1 VHCIPRPDPSLARAA
16 LLPRRRRSAA
26 PSSTTTMAA
35 SNHDAS
41 TSVDAAVTPAK
52 EQLANGDAGQAEEEG
67 VNGQQPENIFQV
79 AIKLPHE
86 PFEMHM
92 TISTAEQVQ
101 DLRQSIVEMP
111 HTFQYSCFHLE
122 HNQQRINDYAELSEV
137 PGLQADSTL
146 TLVEDPY
153 TEKEARLHVIR
164 VRELIGAAGDRTDAL
179 HGIMA
184 GLSLHDTIGLDQ
196 TGQPKEDGP
205 EQSPLADYDFK
216 APGAVKNLLPPAQEA
231 APKTIKSIALSPWNP
246 PPYHL
251 RSKGHLLYL
260 VVTTNENEQHHIT
273 SHVSGFYVNKSSNA
287 SFDPSPRQAPKARQ
301 AHSLLTLLADLS
313 PSFQTSFQRLLE
325 HNAKKELLTIFQLSN
340 AIPANPWLVPAP
352 NSSLTTH
359 QPDLARTQESYL
371 ISGVENTETLR
382 DWNEEF
388 QSTREMPKE
397 AVHDRVFRERLT
409 SKLFADYNDA
419 ATRGAILVA
428 RGEIAPLNPT
438 EAKDAQIFVYNNIFY
453 SFGADGV
460 GTFGTEGGH
469 EAARVAVGKD
479 VVGVRAVNNLDIQNL
494 FTSGTVVVD
503 YLGKRI
509 VGQSIVPGIFKQR
522 DPGEHQIDYGAVEGK
537 EVVADDKSFVP
548 LFEQLSKALRVKKH
562 PVWDK
567 DNVRHELEG
576 SVETKGLIGTDGRR
590 YALDLYRLTPLDVSW
605 IEAYWTEPSKEG
617 EPKPKDK
624 DYPHRMATLRP
635 ELVESFGRL
644 RLREYV
650 KNELAKK
657 ITKKDEVAPANKAEK
672 EDEDSS
678 EEDSED
684 SEEDSE
690 ESDDSEEDSDAE
702 PRPQSKIPKTEKK
715 AGEKKIAK
723 EKETVAGEEKKADAD
738 DSEQERVDISGF
750 SFALNPDVFSGQ
762 NPQSEEDKKEWAQ
775 DEAEVRAACEHLLS
789 EVIPRLI
796 QELKEGEVGFPMD
809 GQSLSTLLHKRGVN
823 VRYLGKIAELAD
835 KPDPRLQALKRLVIQ
850 EMIARGFKHFANSKL
865 CNVPAPFAAVS
876 AAHLLNCLLGA
887 EVNAKPVAE
896 CDDSLKSMYA
906 EGDFSFEQLTPESL
920 KKEVIAQVALRYR
933 YDLGDSW
940 IEPGKQLQML
950 REVSLKLG
958 LQLESKQ
965 YAFTKEAFTN
975 GATSSVP
982 VVQATNGHT
991 TSSKKKRNKNP
1002 SPPREES
1009 PAINLV
1015 PQTFHADDILN
1026 IVPVIKEASPK
1037 SLLAEEA
1044 LEAGRMSVAQDQKEL
1059 GQELLLESLQLH
1071 EQIYGVLHPEV
1082 ARAYH
1087 TLSNLLYN
1095 LDDKASAL
1103 ELAHKAVIVSERTL
1117 GIDHA
1122 DTVLAYLNLGL
1133 FEHASG
1139 NTKAALVYVRHALEL
1154 WKIIYGGDHPDS
1166 ITTLNNAAVML
1177 QAMKQYHESRIWFEA
1192 SLAICEDVSGR
1203 NSINT
1208 ATLLF
1213 QTAQS
1218 LALDKDMRGA
1228 VNRMRESYTIFKEVL
1243 GAEDR
1248 NTKEAESWLE
1258 QLTQSAVSQAKQ
1270 LNDVAKGR
1278 IRRIQLTG
1286 RNPLRPAAPTPSASD
1301 VAAAAA
1307 PGSQR
1312 PGASRVDQRKIEDL
1326 IKYIE
1331 GDAQKT
1337 ASKKRTQTNPRK
1349 RT

>member
-1 VHCIPRPDPSLARAA
+1 
-16 LLPRRRRSAA
+16 
-26 PSSTTTMAA
+26 
-35 SNHDAS
+35 
-41 TSVDAAVTPAK
+41 
-52 EQLANGDAGQAEEEG
+52 
-67 VNGQQPENIFQV
+67 
-79 AIKLPHE
+79 
-86 PFEMHM
+86 
-92 TISTAEQVQ
+92 VQ
-101 DLRQSIVEMP
+101 DLRQSIIEMP

-122 HNQQRINDYAELSEV
+122 HEGQRINDYVELSEV
-137 PGLQADSTL
+137 EDLKADSTL

-184 GLSLHDTIGLDQ
+184 GLSLHDTVGHQ
-196 TGQPKEDGP
+196 QESKPKEDGP

-216 APGAVKNLLPPAQEA
+216 AAGAVKNLLPPPPDA
-231 APKTIKSIALSPWNP
+231 APKTIKSIAVSPWNP

-273 SHVSGFYVNKSSNA
+273 GHVSGFYVNKSSNA
-287 SFDPSPRQAPKARQ
+287 SFDPFPRQAPKAKQ
-301 AHSLLTLLADLS
+301 AHSLLTLFEDLS
-313 PSFQTSFQRLLE
+313 PSFRSMFQELLE

-352 NSSLTTH
+352 TSTLTPH

-419 ATRGAILVA
+419 ATRGAMLVA

-460 GTFGTEGGH
+460 GTFGAEGGD

-479 VVGVRAVNNLDIQNL
+479 VFGVRAVNNLDIQNL

-503 YLGKRI
+503 YQGKRI

-537 EVVADDKSFVP
+537 EIVADDKSFVP

-590 YALDLYRLTPLDVSW
+590 YALDLYRLTPLDVAW
-605 IEAYWTEPSKEG
+605 IEAYWTEPGKEG
-617 EPKPKDK
+617 ESKPKDK

-635 ELVESFGRL
+635 ELVESYGRL
-644 RLREYV
+644 KLREYV
-650 KNELAKK
+650 KIELAKK
-657 ITKKDEVAPANKAEK
+657 TVKK
-672 EDEDSS
+672 EDTAAKKEVKADESSS
-678 EEDSED
+678 EEESDSDES
-684 SEEDSE
+684 SEE
-690 ESDDSEEDSDAE
+690 EEDSDE
-702 PRPQSKIPKTEKK
+702 SDEESEKKPKEKKLTKAEKK
-715 AGEKKIAK
+715 AAAKKVAEG
-723 EKETVAGEEKKADAD
+723 EKETSEEKKETPEDA
-738 DSEQERVDISGF
+738 EQERVDISGF

-775 DEAEVRAACEHLLS
+775 DEAEVRAACEHLSS

-796 QELKEGEVGFPMD
+796 QELKDGEVGFPMD
-809 GQSLSTLLHKRGVN
+809 GQSLSVLLHKRGVN
-823 VRYLGKIAELAD
+823 IRYLGKFAELAD
-835 KPDPRLQALKRLVIQ
+835 KPDPRLQALKRLVFQ
-850 EMIARGFKHFANSKL
+850 EMIARGFKHFANSML
-865 CNVPAPFAAVS
+865 RNVPAPFAAAA

-887 EVNAKPVAE
+887 EVSAKPVAE
-896 CDDSLKSMYA
+896 SDNSLKAMYPEA
-906 EGDFSFEQLTPESL
+906 DFSFEKLTPETL

-933 YDLGDSW
+933 YDLGQSW
-940 IEPGKQLQML
+940 TESGKQLQML

-965 YAFTKEAFTN
+965 YAFTKELFDSMT
-975 GATSSVP
+975 ATEEP
-982 VVQATNGHT
+982 AAPQTNGHSKS
-991 TSSKKKRNKNP
+991 SSKKKKNKTTP
-1002 SPPREES
+1002 PARTASPTASLP
-1009 PAINLV
+1009 

-1044 LEAGRMSVAQDQKEL
+1044 LEAGRMSVMQDQKEL

-1082 ARAYH
+1082 AKAYH
-1087 TLSNLLYN
+1087 TLSNLLFN
-1095 LDDKASAL
+1095 LEDKVSAL

-1117 GIDHA
+1117 GVDHP
-1122 DTVLAYLNLGL
+1122 DTILAYLNLGL

-1139 NTKAALVYVRHALEL
+1139 NTKAALIYVRHALEL
-1154 WKIIYGGDHPDS
+1154 WKIVYGADHPDS

-1192 SLAICEDVSGR
+1192 SLAICEDVSGK

-1228 VNRMRESYTIFKEVL
+1228 VNRMRESYNIFKEVL

-1270 LNDVAKGR
+1270 LNDIAKGR
-1278 IRRIQLTG
+1278 IRRIELTG
-1286 RNPLRPAAPTPSASD
+1286 RNPLRPAAATPSVSD
-1301 VAAAAA
+1301 AAAAA
-1307 PGSQR
+1307 GGQRTRGSI
-1312 PGASRVDQRKIEDL
+1312 DQRKIEDL
-1326 IKYIE
+1326 LKYID
-1331 GDAQKT
+1331 GSDAQGK
-1337 ASKKRTQTNPRK
+1337 ASKRKQTNPRK

>member
-1 VHCIPRPDPSLARAA
+1 
-16 LLPRRRRSAA
+16 
-26 PSSTTTMAA
+26 MAA
-35 SNHDAS
+35 NANDTTKSGE
-41 TSVDAAVTPAK
+41 TPATATAPVDTAPGN
-52 EQLANGDAGQAEEEG
+52 EQTDGADQDDGA
-67 VNGQQPENIFQV
+67 NGQQPDNIFQV
-79 AIKLPHE
+79 TIKLPHE
-86 PFEMHM
+86 PFEMPM

-101 DLRQSIVEMP
+101 DLRQSIIEMP

-122 HNQQRINDYAELSEV
+122 HNGERINDYVELSEV
-137 PGLQADSTL
+137 KDLKPDSVL

-153 TEKEARLHVIR
+153 TEKEARLHVVR

-179 HGIMA
+179 HGLMA
-184 GLSLHDTIGLDQ
+184 GLSLHDTVGHEHILK
-196 TGQPKEDGP
+196 PKQDGP

-216 APGAVKNLLPPAQEA
+216 TSGAVKNLLPPAPEA
-231 APKTIKSIALSPWNP
+231 APKTIKSIAVSPWNP

-287 SFDPSPRQAPKARQ
+287 SFDPFPRQAPKDKR
-301 AHSLLTLLADLS
+301 AHSLLTLLEELS
-313 PSFQTSFQRLLE
+313 PSFRTAFPELLE

-352 NSSLTTH
+352 NSALTPH

-419 ATRGAILVA
+419 ATRGAMLVA

-460 GTFGTEGGH
+460 GTFGAEGGD

-479 VVGVRAVNNLDIQNL
+479 VFGVRAVNNLDIPNL

-503 YLGKRI
+503 YQGKRI

-537 EVVADDKSFVP
+537 EIVADDKSFVP
-548 LFEQLSKALRVKKH
+548 LFEQLSKALRVKRH

-590 YALDLYRLTPLDVSW
+590 YALDLYRLTPLDISW
-605 IEAYWTEPSKEG
+605 IEAHWTEPGEEG
-617 EPKPKDK
+617 ESKPKDK

-635 ELVESFGRL
+635 ELVESYGRVK
-644 RLREYV
+644 LREYV

-657 ITKKDEVAPANKAEK
+657 AEAKKEAKDEES
-672 EDEDSS
+672 SS
-678 EEDSED
+678 EEESSE
-684 SEEDSE
+684 EEDSE
-690 ESDDSEEDSDAE
+690 ESDDSDDSEEEDGA
-702 PRPQSKIPKTEKK
+702 EKK
-715 AGEKKIAK
+715 PKEKKLTKEQKKAAK
-723 EKETVAGEEKKADAD
+723 KAAAEKKPDED
-738 DSEQERVDISGF
+738 PEQERVDISGF

-775 DEAEVRAACEHLLS
+775 DEAEVRAACEHLTS
-789 EVIPRLI
+789 EVIPRMI

-809 GQSLSTLLHKRGVN
+809 GQSLSNLLHKRGVN
-823 VRYLGKIAELAD
+823 IRYLGKLAELAD
-835 KPDPRLQALKRLVIQ
+835 KPDPRLQALKRLLIQ

-865 CNVPAPFAAVS
+865 RNVPAPFAAPA

-887 EVNAKPVAE
+887 EVSAKPVPESDA
-896 CDDSLKSMYA
+896 SLKSMYSEA
-906 EGDFSFEQLTPESL
+906 DFSFEQLTPEAL
-920 KKEVIAQVALRYR
+920 KKEVVAQVALRFR
-933 YDLGDSW
+933 YDLGESW
-940 IEPGKQLQML
+940 VESGKELQML

-965 YAFTKEAFTN
+965 YAFTKEAFAASAPAEKPVAPPTN
-975 GATSSVP
+975 G
-982 VVQATNGHT
+982 QAT
-991 TSSKKKRNKNP
+991 TSSKKKKNKNTP
-1002 SPPREES
+1002 PARAASPTVALPQ
-1009 PAINLV
+1009 
-1015 PQTFHADDILN
+1015 QTFHADDILN
-1026 IVPVIKEASPK
+1026 IVPIIKEASPK

-1082 ARAYH
+1082 AKAYH
-1087 TLSNLLYN
+1087 TLSNLLFN
-1095 LDDKASAL
+1095 LEDKVSAL

-1117 GIDHA
+1117 GVDHA
-1122 DTVLAYLNLGL
+1122 DTLLAYLNLGL

-1139 NTKAALVYVRHALEL
+1139 NTKAALVYLRHALEL
-1154 WKIIYGGDHPDS
+1154 WKIIYGPDHPDS

-1177 QAMKQYHESRIWFEA
+1177 QSMKQYHESRIWFEA
-1192 SLAICEDVSGR
+1192 SLAICEEVSGK

-1213 QTAQS
+1213 QTAQA
-1218 LALDKDMRGA
+1218 LALDKDMRGG
-1228 VNRMRESYTIFKEVL
+1228 VNRMRESYNIFKEVL
-1243 GAEDR
+1243 GPDDR

-1270 LNDVAKGR
+1270 LNDIAKGR
-1278 IRRIQLTG
+1278 IRAMPLPG
-1286 RNPLRPAAPTPSASD
+1286 RNPLRPAAAAPSASD
-1301 VAAAAA
+1301 AAAASA
-1307 PGSQR
+1307 SQR
-1312 PGASRVDQRKIEDL
+1312 SGNSRVDQRKIEDL
-1326 IKYIE
+1326 LKYIE
-1331 GDAQKT
+1331 GDTQKT
-1337 ASKKRTQTNPRK
+1337 PSKKKTQANPRK
-1349 RT
+1349 RTK

>member
-1 VHCIPRPDPSLARAA
+1 
-16 LLPRRRRSAA
+16 
-26 PSSTTTMAA
+26 MAA
-35 SNHDAS
+35 SSNDAS
-41 TSVDAAVTPAK
+41 KSVMANINGATEAATTPSK
-52 EQLANGDAGQAEEEG
+52 EQDAEGQVEQTEEEG
-67 VNGQQPENIFQV
+67 ANGQQPDNIFQV
-79 AIKLPHE
+79 KIKLPHE
-86 PFEMHM
+86 PFEMPM

-101 DLRQSIVEMP
+101 DLRQSIIEMP

-122 HNQQRINDYAELSEV
+122 HNGQRINDFVDLSEV
-137 PGLQADSTL
+137 PELGPESVLE
-146 TLVEDPY
+146 VKEDPY
-153 TEKEARLHVIR
+153 TEKEARLHIIR

-179 HGIMA
+179 HGILA
-184 GLSLHDTIGLDQ
+184 GLSLHDTVGLDQ
-196 TGQPKEDGP
+196 SGKPKEDGP

-216 APGAVKNLLPPAQEA
+216 SLGAIKTLLPPQQDA
-231 APKTIKSIALSPWNP
+231 APKCIKSIALSAWNP

-251 RSKGHLLYL
+251 RTKGHLLYL

-273 SHVSGFYVNKSSNA
+273 SHVTGFYVNKSSNA
-287 SFDPSPRQAPKARQ
+287 SFDPAPRQGPKAHHT
-301 AHSLLTLLADLS
+301 HSLLTLLEALS
-313 PSFQTSFQRLLE
+313 PSFQASFQQLLE

-340 AIPANPWLVPAP
+340 AIPANPWLVPP
-352 NSSLTTH
+352 PTSSLTTH

-371 ISGVENTETLR
+371 ISGVENTDTLR

-419 ATRGAILVA
+419 ATRGAMLVA

-460 GTFGTEGGH
+460 GTFGTEGGD

-479 VVGVRAVNNLDIQNL
+479 VVGVRAVNNLDIPNL

-503 YLGKRI
+503 FLGKRI

-537 EVVADDKSFVP
+537 EIVADDKSFVP

-590 YALDLYRLTPLDVSW
+590 YALDLYRLTPLDVAW
-605 IEAYWTEPSKEG
+605 IEAHWSEPSKDSAA
-617 EPKPKDK
+617 KPKDK

-635 ELVESFGRL
+635 ELVESYGRL
-644 RLREYV
+644 KLRGYIE
-650 KNELAKK
+650 NELAKK
-657 ITKKDEVAPANKAEK
+657 TKKAESKSKSKTKEVAKA
-672 EDEDSS
+672 DEG
-678 EEDSED
+678 
-684 SEEDSE
+684 
-690 ESDDSEEDSDAE
+690 DA
-702 PRPQSKIPKTEKK
+702 EKK
-715 AGEKKIAK
+715 AE
-723 EKETVAGEEKKADAD
+723 ADA
-738 DSEQERVDISGF
+738 EQDRVDISGF

-762 NPQSEEDKKEWAQ
+762 TPQSNEDKAEWTK
-775 DEAEVRAACEHLLS
+775 DEAEVRAACDHLQS
-789 EVIPRLI
+789 EVMPRLI
-796 QELKEGEVGFPMD
+796 TELKDGEVGFPMD
-809 GQSLSTLLHKRGVN
+809 GQSLSALLHKRGIN
-823 VRYLGKIAELAD
+823 IRYLGKIAELAD
-835 KPDPRLQALKRLVIQ
+835 KPDPRLQALKRLVVQ
-850 EMIARGFKHFANSKL
+850 EMIARGFKHYANSKL
-865 CNVPAPFAAVS
+865 RDVSAPFSAACI
-876 AAHLLNCLLGA
+876 AHLLNCLLGA

-896 CDDSLKSMYA
+896 SDEEIKQMFQTPQ
-906 EGDFSFEQLTPESL
+906 GDFSFEGLTPETL
-920 KKEVIAQVALRYR
+920 RKEVMAQIALRYR
-933 YDLGDSW
+933 YDIGASW
-940 IEPGKQLQML
+940 VEPGKQLQLL

-958 LQLESKQ
+958 LQLQSRS
-965 YAFTKEAFTN
+965 YAFTKEALAN
-975 GATSSVP
+975 GAATETP
-982 VVQATNGHT
+982 AAPQTNGHST
-991 TSSKKKRNKNP
+991 SSSKKKKNKTIT
-1002 SPPREES
+1002 PPRADS
-1009 PAINLV
+1009 PAVNLPV
-1015 PQTFHADDILN
+1015 QTFHADDILN
-1026 IVPVIKEASPK
+1026 IVPVVKEASPK

-1044 LEAGRMSVAQDQKEL
+1044 LEAGRMSVSQDQKEL

-1071 EQIYGVLHPEV
+1071 EQIYGVLHHEV

-1087 TLSNLLYN
+1087 TLSNLLFN

-1117 GIDHA
+1117 GVDHA

-1154 WKIIYGGDHPDS
+1154 WKIIYGPDHPDS

-1192 SLAICEDVSGR
+1192 SLAICEDVSGKT
-1203 NSINT
+1203 SINT

-1228 VNRMRESYTIFKEVL
+1228 VNRMRESYNIFKDVI
-1243 GAEDR
+1243 GPEDR

-1270 LNDVAKGR
+1270 LNDLAKGR

-1286 RNPLRPAAPTPSASD
+1286 RNPLRPAAATPSASE
-1301 VAAAAA
+1301 AAAAA
-1307 PGSQR
+1307 SGQR
-1312 PGASRVDQRKIEDL
+1312 TGNSRVDQRKIEDL
-1326 IKYIE
+1326 LKYIE
-1331 GDAQKT
+1331 GESSKT
-1337 ASKKRTQTNPRK
+1337 PTKKRQANPRK
-1349 RT
+1349 RTTQKS

>member
-1 VHCIPRPDPSLARAA
+1 
-16 LLPRRRRSAA
+16 
-26 PSSTTTMAA
+26 MAA
-35 SNHDAS
+35 SSNDAS
-41 TSVDAAVTPAK
+41 KSAMANSNVTTEVAQTPSK
-52 EQLANGDAGQAEEEG
+52 EQDVNGEVEATEEDGANGQLPD
-67 VNGQQPENIFQV
+67 NIFQIK
-79 AIKLPHE
+79 IKLPHE
-86 PFEMHM
+86 PFEIPM

-101 DLRQSIVEMP
+101 DLRQSIIEMP
-111 HTFQYSCFHLE
+111 NTFQYSCFHLE
-122 HNQQRINDYAELSEV
+122 HKGQRINDFVDLSEV
-137 PGLQADSTL
+137 PELGPDSVL
-146 TLVEDPY
+146 EVKEDPY
-153 TEKEARLHVIR
+153 NEKEARLHVIR

-184 GLSLHDTIGLDQ
+184 GLSLHDTVGLDQ
-196 TGQPKEDGP
+196 SGKPKEDGP

-216 APGAVKNLLPPAQEA
+216 SSGAIKNLLPPPQEP
-231 APKTIKSIALSPWNP
+231 APKCIKSIALSAWNP

-251 RSKGHLLYL
+251 RTKGHLLYL
-260 VVTTNENEQHHIT
+260 VAMTNENEQHHIT
-273 SHVSGFYVNKSSNA
+273 SHVTGFYVNKSSNA
-287 SFDPSPRQAPKARQ
+287 SFDPAPRQGPKALH
-301 AHSLLTLLADLS
+301 AHSLLTLLEKLS
-313 PSFQTSFQRLLE
+313 PSFEASFQQLLE

-340 AIPANPWLVPAP
+340 AIPANPWLVPP
-352 NSSLTTH
+352 PTSSLTTH

-371 ISGVENTETLR
+371 ISGVENTDTLR

-419 ATRGAILVA
+419 ATRGAMLVA

-460 GTFGTEGGH
+460 GTFGTEGGD

-479 VVGVRAVNNLDIQNL
+479 VIGVRAVNNLDIPNL

-503 YLGKRI
+503 FLGKRI

-537 EVVADDKSFVP
+537 EIVADDKSFVP

-590 YALDLYRLTPLDVSW
+590 YALDLYRLTPLDVAW
-605 IEAYWTEPSKEG
+605 IEAHWSEPSKDEDA
-617 EPKPKDK
+617 KPSEKN
-624 DYPHRMATLRP
+624 YPHRMATLRP
-635 ELVESFGRL
+635 ELVESYGRL
-644 RLREYV
+644 KLREYV
-650 KNELAKK
+650 KNEIDKK
-657 ITKKDEVAPANKAEK
+657 ANKA
-672 EDEDSS
+672 
-678 EEDSED
+678 
-684 SEEDSE
+684 
-690 ESDDSEEDSDAE
+690 
-702 PRPQSKIPKTEKK
+702 RGGRRRLPK
-715 AGEKKIAK
+715 AQ
-723 EKETVAGEEKKADAD
+723 KKADAGKEVD
-738 DSEQERVDISGF
+738 GEKKAEAEPEQDRVDISGF

-762 NPQSEEDKKEWAQ
+762 TPQSDEDKAEWAK
-775 DEAEVRAACEHLLS
+775 DEAEVRAACDHLQT
-789 EVIPRLI
+789 EVIPRMI
-796 QELKEGEVGFPMD
+796 TELKDGEVGFPMD
-809 GQSLSTLLHKRGVN
+809 GQSLSSLLHKRGVN
-823 VRYLGKIAELAD
+823 IRYLGKIAELSD
-835 KPDPRLQALKRLVIQ
+835 KPDPRLQALKRLIVQ

-865 CNVPAPFAAVS
+865 RNVSAPFSAACV
-876 AAHLLNCLLGA
+876 AHLLNCLLGA
-887 EVNAKPVAE
+887 DANAKPVAE
-896 CDDSLKSMYA
+896 CDEEIKRMISTPED
-906 EGDFSFEQLTPESL
+906 DFSFEKLTPESL
-920 KKEVIAQVALRYR
+920 KKEVIAQIALRYR
-933 YDLGDSW
+933 YDLGESW
-940 IEPGKQLQML
+940 VESGKELQLL

-958 LQLESKQ
+958 LQLQTRQ
-965 YAFTKEAFTN
+965 YGFTKETLTN
-975 GATSSVP
+975 GAAVP
-982 VVQATNGHT
+982 TPAAPQTNGSS
-991 TSSKKKRNKNP
+991 TSSKKKKNKTIT
-1002 SPPREES
+1002 PPRADS
-1009 PAINLV
+1009 PAVSL
-1015 PQTFHADDILN
+1015 PSQTFHADDILN

-1087 TLSNLLYN
+1087 TLSNLLFN

-1117 GIDHA
+1117 GVDHA

-1154 WKIIYGGDHPDS
+1154 WKIIYGADHPDS

-1192 SLAICEDVSGR
+1192 SLAICEDVSGKT
-1203 NSINT
+1203 SINT

-1213 QTAQS
+1213 QTAQA

-1228 VNRMRESYTIFKEVL
+1228 VNRMRESYNIFKDVL

-1270 LNDVAKGR
+1270 LNDLAKGR

-1286 RNPLRPAAPTPSASD
+1286 RNPLRPAAATPSVSD
-1301 VAAAAA
+1301 AAAAA
-1307 PGSQR
+1307 GGQR
-1312 PGASRVDQRKIEDL
+1312 TGTGRVDQRKIEDL
-1326 IKYIE
+1326 LKYIE
-1331 GDAQKT
+1331 GESSKT
-1337 ASKKRTQTNPRK
+1337 PTKKRTQNPRK
-1349 RT
+1349 RTQKP

>member
-1 VHCIPRPDPSLARAA
+1 MANDNARTEAA
-16 LLPRRRRSAA
+16 Q
-26 PSSTTTMAA
+26 
-35 SNHDAS
+35 
-41 TSVDAAVTPAK
+41 TPVADHNAHG
-52 EQLANGDAGQAEEEG
+52 EPAQAEDEG
-67 VNGQQPENIFQV
+67 ANNGIFQITV
-79 AIKLPHE
+79 KLPHE
-86 PFEMHM
+86 PFETHM

-101 DLRQSIVEMP
+101 DLRQSIIEMP

-122 HNQQRINDYAELSEV
+122 HAGTRINDYVELSEV
-137 PGLQADSTL
+137 DGLHAGSVL
-146 TLVEDPY
+146 TLVEDAY

-179 HGIMA
+179 HGILA
-184 GLSLHDTIGLDQ
+184 GLSLHDTVGLDPA
-196 TGQPKEDGP
+196 GKPSDDGP

-216 APGAVKNLLPPAQEA
+216 AGGAVQRLLPPVQDP
-231 APKTIKSIALSPWNP
+231 APKTIKSMAVSPWNP

-260 VVTTNENEQHHIT
+260 VVNTNENEQHHIT
-273 SHVSGFYVNKSSNA
+273 AHVSGFYVNKSSNA
-287 SFDPSPRQAPKARQ
+287 SFDPAPRDAPKARH
-301 AHSLLTLLADLS
+301 AHSLLTLLEAIS
-313 PSFQTSFQRLLE
+313 PSFKDAFQQLLE

-352 NSSLTTH
+352 TSALTTH

-409 SKLFADYNDA
+409 SKFFADYNDA
-419 ATRGAILVA
+419 ATRGAMLVA

-460 GTFGTEGGH
+460 GTFGTEGGD

-479 VVGVRAVNNLDIQNL
+479 VFGVRAVNNLDIPNL

-537 EVVADDKSFVP
+537 EIVADDKSFVP

-590 YALDLYRLTPLDVSW
+590 YALDLYRLTPLDVAW
-605 IEAYWTEPSKEG
+605 IEAHWSEPAKEG
-617 EPKPKDK
+617 ETKPSDK

-635 ELVESFGRL
+635 ELVESYGRL
-644 RLREYV
+644 KLREYV
-650 KNELAKK
+650 KNELEKKKGAKK
-657 ITKKDEVAPANKAEK
+657 EEAPAKAVKAE
-672 EDEDSS
+672 EEEESSS
-678 EEDSED
+678 EEES
-684 SEEDSE
+684 SEEETSSE
-690 ESDDSEEDSDAE
+690 EESSDEEE
-702 PRPQSKIPKTEKK
+702 EKKEKTEKK
-715 AGEKKIAK
+715 SDKKVAKTEKK
-723 EKETVAGEEKKADAD
+723 TDGEAEPEKKAE
-738 DSEQERVDISGF
+738 EQDRVDISGF
-750 SFALNPDVFSGQ
+750 NFALNPDVFSGQ
-762 NPQSEEDKKEWAQ
+762 NPQSEEDKAEWAK
-775 DEAEVRAACEHLLS
+775 DEAEVRAACEHLIS
-789 EVIPRLI
+789 EVLPRLV
-796 QELKEGEVGFPMD
+796 QELKDGEVGFPMD
-809 GQSLSTLLHKRGVN
+809 GQSLSSLLHKRGVN
-823 VRYLGKIAELAD
+823 IRYLGKIAELAD

-865 CNVPAPFAAVS
+865 RNVPAPFAAACV
-876 AAHLLNCLLGA
+876 AHLLNCLLGA
-887 EVNAKPVAE
+887 EANPKPVAE
-896 CDDSLKSMYA
+896 SDSSLKAIYPEA
-906 EGDFSFEQLTPESL
+906 DFSFENITPEIL
-920 KKEVIAQVALRYR
+920 KKEVIAQVALRFR
-933 YDLGDSW
+933 YNLNALGGNW
-940 IEPGKQLQML
+940 VETGKELQLF

-965 YAFTKEAFTN
+965 YAFTKEALSSTSAAKPTSAPQTN
-975 GATSSVP
+975 GNS
-982 VVQATNGHT
+982 
-991 TSSKKKRNKNP
+991 TSSKKKNKNKQA
-1002 SPPREES
+1002 SPPRTES
-1009 PAINLV
+1009 PV
-1015 PQTFHADDILN
+1015 PARTAQTFHADDVLN

-1087 TLSNLLYN
+1087 TLSNLLFN
-1095 LDDKASAL
+1095 LEDKASAL

-1117 GIDHA
+1117 GVDHA

-1133 FEHASG
+1133 FEHATG
-1139 NTKAALVYVRHALEL
+1139 NTKNALVYVRHALEL
-1154 WKIIYGGDHPDS
+1154 WKIIYGADHPDS

-1192 SLAICEDVSGR
+1192 SLAICEDVSGK

-1228 VNRMRESYTIFKEVL
+1228 VNRMRESYNIFKEVL

-1258 QLTQSAVSQAKQ
+1258 QLTQSAVSQQKQ
-1270 LNDVAKGR
+1270 LNDIAAGR
-1278 IRRIQLTG
+1278 IRRVQLTG
-1286 RNPLRPAAPTPSASD
+1286 RNPLQPAAATPTVSEHANTVGGPRT
-1301 VAAAAA
+1301 
-1307 PGSQR
+1307 R
-1312 PGASRVDQRKIEDL
+1312 PGAGGVDQRSIDEL
-1326 IKYIE
+1326 LKYIE
-1331 GDAQKT
+1331 GESPKT
-1337 ASKKRTQTNPRK
+1337 PSKKRGQTNPRRRGGK
-1349 RT
+1349 N

>member
-1 VHCIPRPDPSLARAA
+1 
-16 LLPRRRRSAA
+16 
-26 PSSTTTMAA
+26 MAA
-35 SNHDAS
+35 SDHDAS
-41 TSVDAAVTPAK
+41 KSAEVAKTPSK
-52 EQLANGDAGQAEEEG
+52 EQESHGEVAQAEGEVDGDG
-67 VNGQQPENIFQV
+67 VNGQQPDNIFQIT
-79 AIKLPHE
+79 IKLPHE
-86 PFEMHM
+86 PFEMQM

-101 DLRQSIVEMP
+101 DLRQSIIEMP

-122 HNQQRINDYAELSEV
+122 HEKQRINDYVELSEV
-137 PGLQADSTL
+137 PGLKADSTL

-196 TGQPKEDGP
+196 AGKPKEDGP

-216 APGAVKNLLPPAQEA
+216 SSGDVKNLLPPAQEA
-231 APKTIKSIALSPWNP
+231 PPKTIKSIAVSPWNP

-287 SFDPSPRQAPKARQ
+287 SFDPSPRQAPKAKQ
-301 AHSLLTLLADLS
+301 AHSLLTLLEELS
-313 PSFQTSFQRLLE
+313 PSFRASFQQLLE
-325 HNAKKELLTIFQLSN
+325 HNAKKELLTIFALSN

-419 ATRGAILVA
+419 PTRGAMLVA

-460 GTFGTEGGH
+460 GTFGTEGGD

-479 VVGVRAVNNLDIQNL
+479 VVGVRAVNNLDIPNL

-537 EVVADDKSFVP
+537 EIVADDKSFVP

-605 IEAYWTEPSKEG
+605 IEAYWSEPSKDG
-617 EPKPKDK
+617 ETKPKDK

-635 ELVESFGRL
+635 ELVESYGRL
-644 RLREYV
+644 KLREYV

-657 ITKKDEVAPANKAEK
+657 TVKKEETASAKKAEDK
-672 EDEDSS
+672 EESSS
-678 EEDSED
+678 EEESSDE
-684 SEEDSE
+684 SEEESE
-690 ESDDSEEDSDAE
+690 EEESEEDSDAE
-702 PRPQSKIPKTEKK
+702 PKPKSKKALKAEKK
-715 AGEKKIAK
+715 AADKKAAK
-723 EKETVAGEEKKADAD
+723 EKKADEED
-738 DSEQERVDISGF
+738 PEQERVDISGF

-762 NPQSEEDKKEWAQ
+762 TPQSEEDKKEWAQ

-823 VRYLGKIAELAD
+823 IRYLGKMAELAD

-865 CNVPAPFAAVS
+865 RNVPAPFAAAA

-896 CDDSLKSMYA
+896 SETSLKAMYPEA
-906 EGDFSFEQLTPESL
+906 DFSFEKLNPESL
-920 KKEVIAQVALRYR
+920 KEEVLAQVALRYR
-933 YDLGDSW
+933 YDLGKSW
-940 IEPGKQLQML
+940 IEPGKQLQLL

-965 YAFTKEAFTN
+965 YAFTKEAYAN
-975 GATSSVP
+975 GAAAKAP
-982 VVQATNGHT
+982 AAPQTNGHT
-991 TSSKKKRNKNP
+991 ASSKKKKNKNP
-1002 SPPREES
+1002 SPPRAES
-1009 PAINLV
+1009 PAVNL
-1015 PQTFHADDILN
+1015 PEQTFHADDVLN

-1117 GIDHA
+1117 GLDHA

-1139 NTKAALVYVRHALEL
+1139 NTKAALAYVRHALEL

-1192 SLAICEDVSGR
+1192 SLAICEEVSGK

-1228 VNRMRESYTIFKEVL
+1228 VNRMRESYNIFKEVL

-1270 LNDVAKGR
+1270 LNDLAKGR

-1301 VAAAAA
+1301 AAAAA
-1307 PGSQR
+1307 GGQR
-1312 PGASRVDQRKIEDL
+1312 TGASRVDQRKIEDL
-1326 IKYIE
+1326 LKYIE
-1331 GDAQKT
+1331 GDSQKT
-1337 ASKKRTQTNPRK
+1337 PSKKRTQTNPRK

>member
-1 VHCIPRPDPSLARAA
+1 
-16 LLPRRRRSAA
+16 
-26 PSSTTTMAA
+26 MA
-35 SNHDAS
+35 NDNAS
-41 TSVDAAVTPAK
+41 TEAAQTDNK
-52 EQLANGDAGQAEEEG
+52 ANGEAA
-67 VNGQQPENIFQV
+67 QPEDEGANNGIFHIT
-79 AIKLPHE
+79 IKLPHAPLE
-86 PFEMHM
+86 THM

-122 HNQQRINDYAELSEV
+122 HAGTRINDYVELSEV
-137 PGLQADSTL
+137 DGLHPGSVL
-146 TLVEDPY
+146 TLVEDAY
-153 TEKEARLHVIR
+153 TEKEARLHVMR

-179 HGIMA
+179 HGILA
-184 GLSLHDTIGLDQ
+184 GLSLHDTVSLDQ
-196 TGQPKEDGP
+196 AGKPSEDGP

-216 APGAVKNLLPPAQEA
+216 AAGAVQRLLPPVQAP
-231 APKTIKSIALSPWNP
+231 APKTIKSMAVSPWNP

-251 RSKGHLLYL
+251 RSKGHLMYL
-260 VVTTNENEQHHIT
+260 VVNTNENEQHHIT
-273 SHVSGFYVNKSSNA
+273 AHVSGFYVNKSSNA
-287 SFDPSPRQAPKARQ
+287 SFDPAPRDGPKARH
-301 AHSLLTLLADLS
+301 AHSLLTLLEAIS
-313 PSFQTSFQRLLE
+313 PSFKHLFQQLLE

-352 NSSLTTH
+352 TSTLTTH

-419 ATRGAILVA
+419 ATRGAMLVA

-460 GTFGTEGGH
+460 GTFGTEGGD

-479 VVGVRAVNNLDIQNL
+479 VFGVRAVNNLDIPNL

-537 EVVADDKSFVP
+537 EIVADDKSFVP

-590 YALDLYRLTPLDVSW
+590 YALDLYRLTPLDVAW
-605 IEAYWTEPSKEG
+605 IEAHWSEPAKEG
-617 EPKPKDK
+617 ETKSSDK

-635 ELVESFGRL
+635 ELVESYRRL
-644 RLREYV
+644 KLREYI
-650 KNELAKK
+650 KNELEKKGAKK
-657 ITKKDEVAPANKAEK
+657 EEAPAKAVAKIEK
-672 EDEDSS
+672 KTDGE
-678 EEDSED
+678 
-684 SEEDSE
+684 
-690 ESDDSEEDSDAE
+690 AE
-702 PRPQSKIPKTEKK
+702 LEKK
-715 AGEKKIAK
+715 A
-723 EKETVAGEEKKADAD
+723 EEQD
-738 DSEQERVDISGF
+738 RVDISGF
-750 SFALNPDVFSGQ
+750 NFALNPDVFSGQ
-762 NPQSEEDKKEWAQ
+762 NPQSEEDKAEWAK
-775 DEAEVRAACEHLLS
+775 DEAEVRAACEHLIS
-789 EVIPRLI
+789 EVLPRLV
-796 QELKEGEVGFPMD
+796 QELKDGEVGFPMD
-809 GQSLSTLLHKRGVN
+809 GQSLSSLLHKRGVN
-823 VRYLGKIAELAD
+823 IRYLGKIAELAD

-865 CNVPAPFAAVS
+865 RNVPAPFAAACV
-876 AAHLLNCLLGA
+876 AHLLNCLLGA
-887 EVNAKPVAE
+887 EANPKPVAE
-896 CDDSLKSMYA
+896 SDSSLKAIYPEA
-906 EGDFSFEQLTPESL
+906 DFSFESITPETL

-933 YDLGDSW
+933 YNLNALGGNWVES
-940 IEPGKQLQML
+940 GKELQLF

-965 YAFTKEAFTN
+965 YAFTKEALSSISAAKPASAPQTN
-975 GATSSVP
+975 GNS
-982 VVQATNGHT
+982 
-991 TSSKKKRNKNP
+991 TSSKKKNKNKQASP
-1002 SPPREES
+1002 SRTES
-1009 PAINLV
+1009 PV
-1015 PQTFHADDILN
+1015 PARTSQTFHADDVLN

-1087 TLSNLLYN
+1087 TLSNLLFN
-1095 LDDKASAL
+1095 LEDKASAL

-1117 GIDHA
+1117 GVDHA

-1133 FEHASG
+1133 FEHATG
-1139 NTKAALVYVRHALEL
+1139 NTKNALVYVRHALEL
-1154 WKIIYGGDHPDS
+1154 WKIIYGADHPDS

-1192 SLAICEDVSGR
+1192 SLAICEDVSGK

-1228 VNRMRESYTIFKEVL
+1228 VNRMRESYNIFKEVL

-1258 QLTQSAVSQAKQ
+1258 QLTQSAVSQQKQ
-1270 LNDVAKGR
+1270 LNDIAAGR
-1278 IRRIQLTG
+1278 IRRVQLTG
-1286 RNPLRPAAPTPSASD
+1286 RNPLQPAAATPTVSEHVNTVGGPRT
-1301 VAAAAA
+1301 
-1307 PGSQR
+1307 R
-1312 PGASRVDQRKIEDL
+1312 PGAGGVDQRSIDEL
-1326 IKYIE
+1326 LKYIE
-1331 GDAQKT
+1331 GESPKT
-1337 ASKKRTQTNPRK
+1337 ASKKRGQTNPRRRGGK
-1349 RT
+1349 N

>member
-1 VHCIPRPDPSLARAA
+1 
-16 LLPRRRRSAA
+16 
-26 PSSTTTMAA
+26 M
-35 SNHDAS
+35 
-41 TSVDAAVTPAK
+41 
-52 EQLANGDAGQAEEEG
+52 
-67 VNGQQPENIFQV
+67 
-79 AIKLPHE
+79 
-86 PFEMHM
+86 
-92 TISTAEQVQ
+92 STAEQVQ
-101 DLRQSIVEMP
+101 DLRQSIIETP

-122 HNQQRINDYAELSEV
+122 HHGQRINDYVELAEV
-137 PGLQADSTL
+137 AGLAADSVL

-153 TEKEARLHVIR
+153 TEKEARLHVMR

-179 HGIMA
+179 HGILA
-184 GLSLHDTIGLDQ
+184 GLSLHDTLA
-196 TGQPKEDGP
+196 PSSKPAAADGP
-205 EQSPLADYDFK
+205 EQSPLADYDFH
-216 APGAVKNLLPPAQEA
+216 APGAITTLLPPPAA
-231 APKTIKSIALSPWNP
+231 PAPKTIRSLAVSPWNP

-260 VVTTNENEQHHIT
+260 VVNTAENEQHHIT
-273 SHVSGFYVNKSSNA
+273 SHVSGFFVNKSSNA
-287 SFDPSPRQAPKARQ
+287 SFDPFPRHAPKARH
-301 AHSLLTLLADLS
+301 AHSLLTLLEDLS
-313 PSFQTSFQRLLE
+313 PSFRAAFQQLLE
-325 HNAKKELLTIFQLSN
+325 HNATKELLTIFQLSN
-340 AIPANPWLVPAP
+340 AIPANPWLVPALS
-352 NSSLTTH
+352 SSLTSH

-388 QSTREMPKE
+388 QSTREMPKD

-419 ATRGAILVA
+419 ATRGAMLVA

-460 GTFGTEGGH
+460 GTFGTEGGD

-479 VVGVRAVNNLDIQNL
+479 VFGVRAVNNLDIQNL

-537 EVVADDKSFVP
+537 EIVADDKSFVP

-567 DNVRHELEG
+567 DNDRHELEG

-605 IEAYWTEPSKEG
+605 IEAYWSEPSKDG
-617 EPKPKDK
+617 ESRPKDK

-644 RLREYV
+644 KLREYV

-657 ITKKDEVAPANKAEK
+657 TKTDASPTNKEPK
-672 EDEDSS
+672 DEDSS
-678 EEDSED
+678 SEEDEDEDDSDDSEEEDSED
-684 SEEDSE
+684 SEQD
-690 ESDDSEEDSDAE
+690 SDD
-702 PRPQSKIPKTEKK
+702 
-715 AGEKKIAK
+715 
-723 EKETVAGEEKKADAD
+723 EEKKKKPKPKKAAKAEPKDNAEIEKKDDAEAV
-738 DSEQERVDISGF
+738 EQDRVDISGF

-789 EVIPRLI
+789 EVIPRMI
-796 QELKEGEVGFPMD
+796 QELKDGEVGFPMD

-823 VRYLGKIAELAD
+823 IRYLGKIAELAD

-865 CNVPAPFAAVS
+865 RNVAAPFAAPCV
-876 AAHLLNCLLGA
+876 AHLLNCLLGA
-887 EVNAKPVAE
+887 DVATKPVAE
-896 CDDSLKSMYA
+896 GDNSLKAMYPEA
-906 EGDFSFEQLTPESL
+906 DFSFERLSPETL
-920 KKEVIAQVALRYR
+920 KKEVLSQVALRYR
-933 YDLGDSW
+933 YDLGQSW
-940 IEPGKQLQML
+940 IESGKELQLL

-958 LQLESKQ
+958 LQLVNKQ
-965 YAFTKEAFTN
+965 YAFTKDSLSNSAPAAETP
-975 GATSSVP
+975 ATP
-982 VVQATNGHT
+982 QTNGHST
-991 TSSKKKRNKNP
+991 SSSKKKKNNNNNKTS
-1002 SPPREES
+1002 SPIRAAS
-1009 PAINLV
+1009 PVVNL
-1015 PQTFHADDILN
+1015 PTQTFHADDVLN
-1026 IVPVIKEASPK
+1026 IVPVVKEASPK

-1087 TLSNLLYN
+1087 TLSNLLFN
-1095 LDDKASAL
+1095 LEDKASAL

-1117 GIDHA
+1117 GVDHA

-1154 WKIIYGGDHPDS
+1154 WKIIYGPDHPDS

-1192 SLAICEDVSGR
+1192 SLAICEDVSGK

-1213 QTAQS
+1213 QTAQA

-1228 VNRMRESYTIFKEVL
+1228 VNRMRESYNIFKDVL

-1258 QLTQSAVSQAKQ
+1258 QLTQSAVTQAKQ
-1270 LNDVAKGR
+1270 LNDLAKGR

-1286 RNPLRPAAPTPSASD
+1286 RNPLQPAAATPSASE
-1301 VAAAAA
+1301 AAAAA
-1307 PGSQR
+1307 AGNQR
-1312 PGASRVDQRKIEDL
+1312 GGTSRVDQRKIEDL
-1326 IKYIE
+1326 LKYIE
-1331 GDAQKT
+1331 GESPKT
-1337 ASKKRTQTNPRK
+1337 PTKKRTQTNPKK
-1349 RT
+1349 RTQKA

>member
-1 VHCIPRPDPSLARAA
+1 
-16 LLPRRRRSAA
+16 
-26 PSSTTTMAA
+26 MAA
-35 SNHDAS
+35 STNDAS
-41 TSVDAAVTPAK
+41 KSEVEKTPSKDVTTDGPT
-52 EQLANGDAGQAEEEG
+52 EGTEEDGAGQM
-67 VNGQQPENIFQV
+67 PDNIFQV
-79 AIKLPHE
+79 TIKLPHE
-86 PFEMHM
+86 PFEMPI

-101 DLRQSIVEMP
+101 DLRQNIIETP

-122 HNQQRINDYAELSEV
+122 HDGERINDYVELSEV
-137 PGLQADSTL
+137 KGLKADSVL

-153 TEKEARLHVIR
+153 TEKEARLHVVR

-184 GLSLHDTIGLDQ
+184 GLSLHDTVGHEQ
-196 TGQPKEDGP
+196 ASKPKADGP

-216 APGAVKNLLPPAQEA
+216 ASGAIKNLLPPTEEA
-231 APKTIKSIALSPWNP
+231 APKTIKSIAVSPWNP

-273 SHVSGFYVNKSSNA
+273 AHVSGFYVNKSSNA
-287 SFDPSPRQAPKARQ
+287 SFDPFPRQPPKDKQ
-301 AHSLLTLLADLS
+301 AHSLLTLLEELS
-313 PSFQTSFQRLLE
+313 PSFRSSFQELLE

-352 NSSLTTH
+352 TSSLTPH

-419 ATRGAILVA
+419 ATRGAMLVA

-460 GTFGTEGGH
+460 GTFGAEGGD

-479 VVGVRAVNNLDIQNL
+479 VFGVRAVNNLDIQNL

-503 YLGKRI
+503 YQGKRI

-537 EVVADDKSFVP
+537 EIVADDKSFVP

-590 YALDLYRLTPLDVSW
+590 YALDLYRLTPLDVAW
-605 IEAYWTEPSKEG
+605 IEAHWTEPSKEG
-617 EPKPKDK
+617 ESKPSDK
-624 DYPHRMATLRP
+624 DYPHRMTTLRP
-635 ELVESFGRL
+635 ELVESYGRL
-644 RLREYV
+644 KLREYV
-650 KNELAKK
+650 KNEMAKK
-657 ITKKDEVAPANKAEK
+657 TTKKDEASAKETKAE
-672 EDEDSS
+672 ESSS
-678 EEDSED
+678 EEES
-684 SEEDSE
+684 SEEESSE
-690 ESDDSEEDSDAE
+690 EESSSEEEDSDEEEEKEEKA
-702 PRPQSKIPKTEKK
+702 PKAKKLTKAEKK
-715 AGEKKIAK
+715 AAEKAAKVAKKDSEKKP
-723 EKETVAGEEKKADAD
+723 DAED
-738 DSEQERVDISGF
+738 PEQERVDISGF

-762 NPQSEEDKKEWAQ
+762 NPQSEEDKKEWEK
-775 DEAEVRAACEHLLS
+775 DEAEVRAACEHLTS
-789 EVIPRLI
+789 EVIPRMI
-796 QELKEGEVGFPMD
+796 QELKDGEVGFPMD
-809 GQSLSTLLHKRGVN
+809 GQSLSNLLHKRGVN
-823 VRYLGKIAELAD
+823 IRYLGKLAELAD
-835 KPDPRLQALKRLVIQ
+835 QEDPRLQALKRLIVQ

-865 CNVPAPFAAVS
+865 RNVSAPFAAPT

-887 EVNAKPVAE
+887 DVSAKPVAE
-896 CDDSLKSMYA
+896 CDNDLKKMYP
-906 EGDFSFEQLTPESL
+906 EDDFSFEKLTPETL
-920 KKEVIAQVALRYR
+920 KKEVLAQIALRYR
-933 YDLGDSW
+933 YNLGDSW
-940 IEPGKQLQML
+940 IESGKELQML

-958 LQLESKQ
+958 LQLESKP
-965 YAFTKEAFTN
+965 YAFTKAAFEAS
-975 GATSSVP
+975 AP
-982 VVQATNGHT
+982 VEKPAAPQTNGHS
-991 TSSKKKRNKNP
+991 TSSKKKKNKSTSTP
-1002 SPPREES
+1002 PVRTVSPTV
-1009 PAINLV
+1009 ALA

-1044 LEAGRMSVAQDQKEL
+1044 LEAGRMSIAQDQKEL

-1082 ARAYH
+1082 AKAYH
-1087 TLSNLLYN
+1087 TLSNLLYS
-1095 LDDKASAL
+1095 LDDKVSAL
-1103 ELAHKAVIVSERTL
+1103 ELAHKAIIVSERTL
-1117 GIDHA
+1117 GVDHA
-1122 DTVLAYLNLGL
+1122 DTVLAYLNVGL
-1133 FEHASG
+1133 FEHGSG
-1139 NTKAALVYVRHALEL
+1139 NTTAALIYVRHALEL
-1154 WKIIYGGDHPDS
+1154 WKIIYGPDHPDS

-1177 QAMKQYHESRIWFEA
+1177 QAAKMYHESRLWFEA
-1192 SLAICEDVSGR
+1192 SLAVCEDVCGK

-1213 QTAQS
+1213 QTAQA
-1218 LALDKDMRGA
+1218 LALDKDMRGG
-1228 VNRMRESYTIFKEVL
+1228 VNRMRESYNIFKEVL

-1258 QLTQSAVSQAKQ
+1258 QLTHSAVSQAKQ
-1270 LNDVAKGR
+1270 LNDLAKTR
-1278 IRRIQLTG
+1278 IRRMQLPG
-1286 RNPLRPAAPTPSASD
+1286 RNPLRPAAATPSASD
-1301 VAAAAA
+1301 AAAAA
-1307 PGSQR
+1307 GGQRTGS
-1312 PGASRVDQRKIEDL
+1312 GRVDQRKIEDL
-1326 IKYIE
+1326 LKYIE
-1331 GDAQKT
+1331 GDAQK
-1337 ASKKRTQTNPRK
+1337 APSKKKQTNPRK
-1349 RT
+1349 R

>member
-1 VHCIPRPDPSLARAA
+1 
-16 LLPRRRRSAA
+16 
-26 PSSTTTMAA
+26 MAA
-35 SNHDAS
+35 SNDDAS
-41 TSVDAAVTPAK
+41 KSAEVATTPSK
-52 EQLANGDAGQAEEEG
+52 EQESNGEAGQADEDG
-67 VNGQQPENIFQV
+67 ANGQQPDNIFQV
-79 AIKLPHE
+79 TIKLPHE
-86 PFEMHM
+86 PFEMQM

-101 DLRQSIVEMP
+101 DLRQSIIEMP

-122 HNQQRINDYAELSEV
+122 HEKQRINDYVELSEV
-137 PGLQADSTL
+137 PGLKADSTL

-153 TEKEARLHVIR
+153 TEKDARLHVIR

-196 TGQPKEDGP
+196 AGKPKEDGP

-216 APGAVKNLLPPAQEA
+216 SSGAVKNLLPPAQEA
-231 APKTIKSIALSPWNP
+231 APKTIKSIAVSPWNP

-287 SFDPSPRQAPKARQ
+287 SFDPSPRQAPKAKQ
-301 AHSLLTLLADLS
+301 AHSLLTLLEELS
-313 PSFQTSFQRLLE
+313 PSFRASFQQLLE
-325 HNAKKELLTIFQLSN
+325 HNAKKELLTIFTLSN

-352 NSSLTTH
+352 NSSLTAH

-419 ATRGAILVA
+419 ATRGAMLVA

-460 GTFGTEGGH
+460 GTFGTEGGD

-537 EVVADDKSFVP
+537 EIVADDKSFVP

-605 IEAYWTEPSKEG
+605 IEAYWTEPNKDVES
-617 EPKPKDK
+617 KPKDK

-635 ELVESFGRL
+635 ELVESYGRL
-644 RLREYV
+644 KLREYV

-657 ITKKDEVAPANKAEK
+657 TTKKEETAAAKKAE
-672 EDEDSS
+672 DEEESSS
-678 EEDSED
+678 EEESSDE

-690 ESDDSEEDSDAE
+690 ESDSEEDSDAE
-702 PRPQSKIPKTEKK
+702 PKPKSKKVLKAEKK
-715 AGEKKIAK
+715 AADKKA
-723 EKETVAGEEKKADAD
+723 AAEKKAAEAEDP
-738 DSEQERVDISGF
+738 EQERVDISGF

-865 CNVPAPFAAVS
+865 RNVPTPFAAAG

-887 EVNAKPVAE
+887 EVNANPVAE
-896 CDDSLKSMYA
+896 SETSLKVMYP
-906 EGDFSFEQLTPESL
+906 EGDFSFEQLDCESL
-920 KKEVIAQVALRYR
+920 KKEVSAQVALRYR
-933 YDLGDSW
+933 YDLGESW
-940 IEPGKQLQML
+940 IESGKQLQVL

-965 YAFTKEAFTN
+965 YAFTKEAYAN
-975 GATSSVP
+975 GIASKAP
-982 VVQATNGHT
+982 VNPQTNGHT
-991 TSSKKKRNKNP
+991 TSSKKKKNKNP
-1002 SPPREES
+1002 SPPRAES
-1009 PAINLV
+1009 PAVNL
-1015 PQTFHADDILN
+1015 PEQTFHADDVLN

-1117 GIDHA
+1117 GLDHA

-1192 SLAICEDVSGR
+1192 SLAICEDVSGK

-1228 VNRMRESYTIFKEVL
+1228 VNRMRESYNIFKEVL

-1270 LNDVAKGR
+1270 LNDLAKGR

-1301 VAAAAA
+1301 AAAAA
-1307 PGSQR
+1307 GGARTGS
-1312 PGASRVDQRKIEDL
+1312 SRVDQRKIEDL
-1326 IKYIE
+1326 LRYIE
-1331 GDAQKT
+1331 GDSQKT
-1337 ASKKRTQTNPRK
+1337 PTKKRTQTNPRK

>member
-1 VHCIPRPDPSLARAA
+1 
-16 LLPRRRRSAA
+16 
-26 PSSTTTMAA
+26 
-35 SNHDAS
+35 
-41 TSVDAAVTPAK
+41 
-52 EQLANGDAGQAEEEG
+52 
-67 VNGQQPENIFQV
+67 
-79 AIKLPHE
+79 
-86 PFEMHM
+86 
-92 TISTAEQVQ
+92 
-101 DLRQSIVEMP
+101 MP

-122 HNQQRINDYAELSEV
+122 HDKQRINDYVELSEV
-137 PGLQADSTL
+137 AGLKADSVL

-153 TEKEARLHVIR
+153 TEKEARLHTIR

-184 GLSLHDTIGLDQ
+184 GLSLHDTVGLDQ
-196 TGQPKEDGP
+196 AGKPKEDGP

-216 APGAVKNLLPPAQEA
+216 SSGAVKSLLPPPQET
-231 APKTIKSIALSPWNP
+231 APKTIKSIAVSPWNP

-287 SFDPSPRQAPKARQ
+287 SFDPMPRQAPKAKQ
-301 AHSLLTLLADLS
+301 AHSLLTLLEELS
-313 PSFQTSFQRLLE
+313 PSFSSSFQQLLE

-419 ATRGAILVA
+419 ATRGAMLVA

-460 GTFGTEGGH
+460 GTFGTEGGD

-479 VVGVRAVNNLDIQNL
+479 VFGVRAVNNLDIQNL

-537 EVVADDKSFVP
+537 EIVADDKSFVP

-605 IEAYWTEPSKEG
+605 IEAYWSEPSKDG
-617 EPKPKDK
+617 ESKPKDK

-635 ELVESFGRL
+635 ELVESYGRL
-644 RLREYV
+644 KLREYV
-650 KNELAKK
+650 KNEMAKK
-657 ITKKDEVAPANKAEK
+657 ATKEEPTKKAVK
-672 EDEDSS
+672 EDEESSSEEESSDES
-678 EEDSED
+678 EEDSD
-684 SEEDSE
+684 D
-690 ESDDSEEDSDAE
+690 SDDSEEDSDAE
-702 PRPQSKIPKTEKK
+702 AKPKPKKLTKAEKK
-715 AGEKKIAK
+715 AALAKKDKPEEKEDGEKKENA
-723 EKETVAGEEKKADAD
+723 EDT
-738 DSEQERVDISGF
+738 EQERVDISGF

-762 NPQSEEDKKEWAQ
+762 TPQSEEDKKEWEQ
-775 DEAEVRAACEHLLS
+775 DENEVRAACEHLLT

-809 GQSLSTLLHKRGVN
+809 GQSLSALLHKRGVN
-823 VRYLGKIAELAD
+823 VRYLGKVAELAD
-835 KPDPRLQALKRLVIQ
+835 KSDPRLQALKRLVIQ

-865 CNVPAPFAAVS
+865 RNVAAPFAAAA

-887 EVNAKPVAE
+887 GVSEKPVAE
-896 CDDSLKSMYA
+896 TDNSLKAMYPEA
-906 EGDFSFEQLTPESL
+906 DFSFEKLTPETL
-920 KKEVIAQVALRYR
+920 KKEVLAQVVLRYR
-933 YDLGDSW
+933 YDLGQSW
-940 IEPGKQLQML
+940 VETGKQLQLL

-965 YAFTKEAFTN
+965 YAFTKEALAN
-975 GATSSVP
+975 GVSAKTP
-982 VVQATNGHT
+982 AAPQTNGHST
-991 TSSKKKRNKNP
+991 SSSKKKKNKNA
-1002 SPPREES
+1002 SPPRAES
-1009 PAINLV
+1009 PAVNLP

-1026 IVPVIKEASPK
+1026 VVPIIKEASPK

-1071 EQIYGVLHPEV
+1071 EQIYGVLHAEV

-1117 GIDHA
+1117 GVDHA

-1177 QAMKQYHESRIWFEA
+1177 QAMKLYHESRIWFEA
-1192 SLAICEDVSGR
+1192 SLAICEDVSGK

-1228 VNRMRESYTIFKEVL
+1228 VNRMRESYNIFKEVL

-1270 LNDVAKGR
+1270 LNDLAKGR

-1286 RNPLRPAAPTPSASD
+1286 RDPLRPAAPTPSASD
-1301 VAAAAA
+1301 AAAAA
-1307 PGSQR
+1307 GGQRSGSGR
-1312 PGASRVDQRKIEDL
+1312 IDQRRIEDL
-1326 IKYIE
+1326 LKYIE

-1337 ASKKRTQTNPRK
+1337 PTKKRTQTNPKK
-1349 RT
+1349 RTQKA

>member
-1 VHCIPRPDPSLARAA
+1 
-16 LLPRRRRSAA
+16 
-26 PSSTTTMAA
+26 MAA
-35 SNHDAS
+35 SNDDAS
-41 TSVDAAVTPAK
+41 KSAEVATTPSK
-52 EQLANGDAGQAEEEG
+52 EQESNGEAGQADEDG
-67 VNGQQPENIFQV
+67 ANGQQPDNIFQV
-79 AIKLPHE
+79 TIKLPHE
-86 PFEMHM
+86 PFEMQM

-101 DLRQSIVEMP
+101 DLRQSIIEMP

-122 HNQQRINDYAELSEV
+122 HEKQRINDYVELSEV
-137 PGLQADSTL
+137 PGLKADSTL

-153 TEKEARLHVIR
+153 TEKDARLHVIR

-196 TGQPKEDGP
+196 AGKPKEDGP

-216 APGAVKNLLPPAQEA
+216 SSGAVKHLLPPAQEA
-231 APKTIKSIALSPWNP
+231 APKTIKSIAVSPWNP

-287 SFDPSPRQAPKARQ
+287 SFDPSPRQAPKAKQ
-301 AHSLLTLLADLS
+301 AHSLLTLLEELS
-313 PSFQTSFQRLLE
+313 PSFRASFQQLLE
-325 HNAKKELLTIFQLSN
+325 HNAKKELLTIFTLSN

-352 NSSLTTH
+352 NSSLTAH

-419 ATRGAILVA
+419 ATRGAMLVA

-460 GTFGTEGGH
+460 GTFGTEGGD

-537 EVVADDKSFVP
+537 EIVADDKSFVP

-605 IEAYWTEPSKEG
+605 IEAYWTEPSKDG
-617 EPKPKDK
+617 ESKPKDK

-635 ELVESFGRL
+635 ELVESYGRL
-644 RLREYV
+644 KLREYV

-657 ITKKDEVAPANKAEK
+657 TTKKEETAAAKKAE
-672 EDEDSS
+672 DEEESSS
-678 EEDSED
+678 EEESSDE

-690 ESDDSEEDSDAE
+690 ESDSEEDSDAE
-702 PRPQSKIPKTEKK
+702 PKPKSKKVLKAEKK
-715 AGEKKIAK
+715 AADKKA
-723 EKETVAGEEKKADAD
+723 AAEKKAAEAEDP
-738 DSEQERVDISGF
+738 EQERVDISGF

-865 CNVPAPFAAVS
+865 RNVPTPFAAAA

-896 CDDSLKSMYA
+896 SETSLKAMYP
-906 EGDFSFEQLTPESL
+906 EGDFSFEQLDCESL
-920 KKEVIAQVALRYR
+920 KKEVSAQVALRYR
-933 YDLGDSW
+933 YDLGESW
-940 IEPGKQLQML
+940 IESGKQLQVL

-965 YAFTKEAFTN
+965 YAFTKEAYAN
-975 GATSSVP
+975 GVASKAP
-982 VVQATNGHT
+982 VNPQTNGHA
-991 TSSKKKRNKNP
+991 TSSKKKKNKNP
-1002 SPPREES
+1002 SPPRAES
-1009 PAINLV
+1009 PAINL
-1015 PQTFHADDILN
+1015 PEQTFHADDVLN

-1117 GIDHA
+1117 GLDHA

-1192 SLAICEDVSGR
+1192 SLAICEDVSGK

-1228 VNRMRESYTIFKEVL
+1228 VNRMRESYNIFKEVL

-1270 LNDVAKGR
+1270 LNDLAKGR

-1301 VAAAAA
+1301 AAAAA
-1307 PGSQR
+1307 GGPRTGS
-1312 PGASRVDQRKIEDL
+1312 SRVDQRKIEDL
-1326 IKYIE
+1326 LKYIE
-1331 GDAQKT
+1331 GDSQKT
-1337 ASKKRTQTNPRK
+1337 SSKKRTQTNPRK

>member
-1 VHCIPRPDPSLARAA
+1 
-16 LLPRRRRSAA
+16 
-26 PSSTTTMAA
+26 MAA
-35 SNHDAS
+35 NANDTTKSGE
-41 TSVDAAVTPAK
+41 TPATATAPVDTAPGN
-52 EQLANGDAGQAEEEG
+52 EQTDGADQDDGA
-67 VNGQQPENIFQV
+67 NGQQPDNIFQV
-79 AIKLPHE
+79 TIKLPHE
-86 PFEMHM
+86 PFEMPM

-101 DLRQSIVEMP
+101 DLRQSIIEMP

-122 HNQQRINDYAELSEV
+122 HNGERINDYVELSEV
-137 PGLQADSTL
+137 KDLKPDSVL

-153 TEKEARLHVIR
+153 TEKEARLHVVR

-179 HGIMA
+179 HGLMA
-184 GLSLHDTIGLDQ
+184 GLSLHDTVGHEHILK
-196 TGQPKEDGP
+196 PKQDGP

-216 APGAVKNLLPPAQEA
+216 TSGAVKNLLPPAPEA
-231 APKTIKSIALSPWNP
+231 APKTIKSIAVSPWNP

-273 SHVSGFYVNKSSNA
+273 SHVLGFYVNKSSNA
-287 SFDPSPRQAPKARQ
+287 SFDPFPRQAPKDKR
-301 AHSLLTLLADLS
+301 AHSLLTLLEELS
-313 PSFQTSFQRLLE
+313 PSFRTAFPELLE

-352 NSSLTTH
+352 NSALTPH

-419 ATRGAILVA
+419 ATRGAMLVA

-460 GTFGTEGGH
+460 GTFGAEGGD

-479 VVGVRAVNNLDIQNL
+479 VFGVRAVNNLDIPNL

-503 YLGKRI
+503 YQGKRI

-537 EVVADDKSFVP
+537 EIVADDKSFVP
-548 LFEQLSKALRVKKH
+548 LFEQLSKALRVKRH

-590 YALDLYRLTPLDVSW
+590 YALDLYRLTPLDISW
-605 IEAYWTEPSKEG
+605 IEAHWTEPGEEG
-617 EPKPKDK
+617 ESKPKDK

-635 ELVESFGRL
+635 ELVESYGRVK
-644 RLREYV
+644 LREYV

-657 ITKKDEVAPANKAEK
+657 AEAKKEAKDEES
-672 EDEDSS
+672 SS
-678 EEDSED
+678 EEESSE
-684 SEEDSE
+684 EEDSE
-690 ESDDSEEDSDAE
+690 ESDDSDESEEEDGA
-702 PRPQSKIPKTEKK
+702 EKK
-715 AGEKKIAK
+715 PKEKKLTKEQKKAAK
-723 EKETVAGEEKKADAD
+723 KAAAEKKPDED
-738 DSEQERVDISGF
+738 PEQERVDISGF

-775 DEAEVRAACEHLLS
+775 DEAEVRAACEHLTS
-789 EVIPRLI
+789 EVIPRMI

-809 GQSLSTLLHKRGVN
+809 GQSLSNLLHKRGVN
-823 VRYLGKIAELAD
+823 IRYLGKLAELAD
-835 KPDPRLQALKRLVIQ
+835 KPDPRLQALKRLLIQ

-865 CNVPAPFAAVS
+865 RNVPAPFAAPA

-887 EVNAKPVAE
+887 EVSAKPVPESDA
-896 CDDSLKSMYA
+896 SLKSMYSEA
-906 EGDFSFEQLTPESL
+906 DFSFEQLTPEAL
-920 KKEVIAQVALRYR
+920 KKEVVAQVALRFR
-933 YDLGDSW
+933 YDLGESW
-940 IEPGKQLQML
+940 VESGKELQML

-965 YAFTKEAFTN
+965 YAFTKEAFAASAPAEKPAAPPTN
-975 GATSSVP
+975 G
-982 VVQATNGHT
+982 QAT
-991 TSSKKKRNKNP
+991 TSSKKKKNKNTP
-1002 SPPREES
+1002 PARAASPTVALPQ
-1009 PAINLV
+1009 
-1015 PQTFHADDILN
+1015 QTFHADDILN
-1026 IVPVIKEASPK
+1026 IVPIIKEASPK

-1082 ARAYH
+1082 AKAYH
-1087 TLSNLLYN
+1087 TLSNLLFN
-1095 LDDKASAL
+1095 LEDKVSAL

-1117 GIDHA
+1117 GVDHA
-1122 DTVLAYLNLGL
+1122 DTLLAYLNLGL

-1139 NTKAALVYVRHALEL
+1139 NTKAALVYLRHALEL
-1154 WKIIYGGDHPDS
+1154 WKIIYGPDHPDS

-1177 QAMKQYHESRIWFEA
+1177 QSMKQYHESRIWFEA
-1192 SLAICEDVSGR
+1192 SLAICEEVSGK

-1213 QTAQS
+1213 QTAQA
-1218 LALDKDMRGA
+1218 LALDKDMRGG
-1228 VNRMRESYTIFKEVL
+1228 VNRMRESYNIFKEVL
-1243 GAEDR
+1243 GPDDR

-1270 LNDVAKGR
+1270 LNDIAKGR
-1278 IRRIQLTG
+1278 IRAMPLPG
-1286 RNPLRPAAPTPSASD
+1286 RNPLRPAAAAPSASD
-1301 VAAAAA
+1301 AAAASA
-1307 PGSQR
+1307 SQR
-1312 PGASRVDQRKIEDL
+1312 SGNSRVDQRKIEDL
-1326 IKYIE
+1326 LKYIE
-1331 GDAQKT
+1331 GDTQKT
-1337 ASKKRTQTNPRK
+1337 PSKKKTQANPRK
-1349 RT
+1349 RTK

>member
-1 VHCIPRPDPSLARAA
+1 
-16 LLPRRRRSAA
+16 
-26 PSSTTTMAA
+26 
-35 SNHDAS
+35 
-41 TSVDAAVTPAK
+41 
-52 EQLANGDAGQAEEEG
+52 
-67 VNGQQPENIFQV
+67 
-79 AIKLPHE
+79 
-86 PFEMHM
+86 
-92 TISTAEQVQ
+92 
-101 DLRQSIVEMP
+101 MP

-122 HNQQRINDYAELSEV
+122 HKGQRINDFVDLSEV
-137 PGLQADSTL
+137 ADLGPDSVL
-146 TLVEDPY
+146 EVKEDPY

-179 HGIMA
+179 HGILA
-184 GLSLHDTIGLDQ
+184 GLSLHDTVGLDQ
-196 TGQPKEDGP
+196 SGKPKEDGP

-216 APGAVKNLLPPAQEA
+216 SSGAVKTLLPPQQDP
-231 APKTIKSIALSPWNP
+231 APKCIKSIALSAWNP

-251 RSKGHLLYL
+251 RTKGHLLYL

-273 SHVSGFYVNKSSNA
+273 SHVTGFYVNKSSNA
-287 SFDPSPRQAPKARQ
+287 SFDPARRQGPKAHH
-301 AHSLLTLLADLS
+301 AHSLLTLLEVLS
-313 PSFQTSFQRLLE
+313 PSFEASFQQLLE

-340 AIPANPWLVPAP
+340 AIPANPWLVPP
-352 NSSLTTH
+352 PTSSLTTH

-371 ISGVENTETLR
+371 ISGVENTDTLR

-419 ATRGAILVA
+419 ATRGAMLVA

-460 GTFGTEGGH
+460 GTFGTEGGD

-479 VVGVRAVNNLDIQNL
+479 VVGVRAVNNLDIPNL

-503 YLGKRI
+503 FLGKRI

-537 EVVADDKSFVP
+537 EIVADDKSFVP

-605 IEAYWTEPSKEG
+605 IEAYWSEPSKDG
-617 EPKPKDK
+617 AAKPKDK

-635 ELVESFGRL
+635 ELVESYVRL
-644 RLREYV
+644 KLREYIE
-650 KNELAKK
+650 NELQKKAKK
-657 ITKKDEVAPANKAEK
+657 PETPAKK
-672 EDEDSS
+672 EDSDEESSS
-678 EEDSED
+678 EDD
-684 SEEDSE
+684 
-690 ESDDSEEDSDAE
+690 SDDSEEDSDESEEDSDEEEKPKPKSKSKSKSKAKEVAKAE
-702 PRPQSKIPKTEKK
+702 DGGAEKK
-715 AGEKKIAK
+715 DE
-723 EKETVAGEEKKADAD
+723 ADA
-738 DSEQERVDISGF
+738 EQDRVDISGF

-762 NPQSEEDKKEWAQ
+762 TPQSEEDKAEWAK
-775 DEAEVRAACEHLLS
+775 DEADVRAVCEHLQS
-789 EVIPRLI
+789 EIIPRLI
-796 QELKEGEVGFPMD
+796 TELKDGEVGFPMD
-809 GQSLSTLLHKRGVN
+809 GQSLSALLHKRGIN
-823 VRYLGKIAELAD
+823 MRYLGKIAELAD
-835 KPDPRLQALKRLVIQ
+835 KPDPRLQALKRLVVQ

-865 CNVPAPFAAVS
+865 RNVSAPFSAACV
-876 AAHLLNCLLGA
+876 AHLLNCLLGA

-896 CDDSLKSMYA
+896 CDEEIKQMFGTPQ
-906 EGDFSFEQLTPESL
+906 GDFSFEKLTPDAL
-920 KKEVIAQVALRYR
+920 KQEVVAQIALRYR

-940 IEPGKQLQML
+940 VEAGKQLQLL

-958 LQLESKQ
+958 LQLQSRQ
-965 YAFTKEAFTN
+965 YAFTKEAFAN
-975 GATSSVP
+975 GATETP
-982 VVQATNGHT
+982 AAPQTNGHST
-991 TSSKKKRNKNP
+991 SSSKKKKNKTIT
-1002 SPPREES
+1002 PPRADS
-1009 PAINLV
+1009 PAVNL
-1015 PQTFHADDILN
+1015 PAQTFHADDILN
-1026 IVPVIKEASPK
+1026 IVPVVKEASPR

-1044 LEAGRMSVAQDQKEL
+1044 LEAGRMSITQNQKDL

-1071 EQIYGVLHPEV
+1071 EQIYGVLHHEV

-1087 TLSNLLYN
+1087 TLSNLLFN

-1117 GIDHA
+1117 GVDHA

-1154 WKIIYGGDHPDS
+1154 WKIIYGPDHPDS

-1192 SLAICEDVSGR
+1192 SLAICEEVSGKT
-1203 NSINT
+1203 SINT

-1228 VNRMRESYTIFKEVL
+1228 VNRMRESYNIFKDVL
-1243 GAEDR
+1243 GPEDR

-1270 LNDVAKGR
+1270 LNDLAKGK

-1301 VAAAAA
+1301 AAAAA
-1307 PGSQR
+1307 GSQR
-1312 PGASRVDQRKIEDL
+1312 TGSSRVDQRKIEDL
-1326 IKYIE
+1326 LKYIE
-1331 GDAQKT
+1331 GESTKT
-1337 ASKKRTQTNPRK
+1337 PTKKRQANPRK
-1349 RT
+1349 RTTQK

>member
-1 VHCIPRPDPSLARAA
+1 M
-16 LLPRRRRSAA
+16 A
-26 PSSTTTMAA
+26 PSS
-35 SNHDAS
+35 NDAS
-41 TSVDAAVTPAK
+41 KSETAPAPSNEQPAAGQPEAAD
-52 EQLANGDAGQAEEEG
+52 EDGANGH
-67 VNGQQPENIFQV
+67 QPDNIFQV
-79 AIKLPHE
+79 TIKLPHE
-86 PFEMHM
+86 PFEMQM

-101 DLRQSIVEMP
+101 DLRQSIIEMP

-122 HNQQRINDYAELSEV
+122 HDGQRINDYVELSEV
-137 PGLQADSTL
+137 PGLKPDSTL
-146 TLVEDPY
+146 TLVQDPY

-184 GLSLHDTIGLDQ
+184 GMSLHDTVGLE
-196 TGQPKEDGP
+196 QPGKATEDGP

-216 APGAVKNLLPPAQEA
+216 ASGAVDILLPPPQEV
-231 APKTIKSIALSPWNP
+231 APKTIKSISVSPWNP

-260 VVTTNENEQHHIT
+260 VVMTNENEQHHIT
-273 SHVSGFYVNKSSNA
+273 AHVSGFYVNKSSNA
-287 SFDPSPRQAPKARQ
+287 SFDPSPRQAPKAKR
-301 AHSLLTLLADLS
+301 AHSLLTLLEDLS
-313 PSFQTSFQRLLE
+313 PSFSTSFQQLLE

-352 NSSLTTH
+352 TSSLTTH

-419 ATRGAILVA
+419 ATRGAMLVA

-460 GTFGTEGGH
+460 GTFGTEGGD

-479 VVGVRAVNNLDIQNL
+479 VIGVRAVNNLDIPNL

-503 YLGKRI
+503 YMGKRI

-537 EVVADDKSFVP
+537 EVVADDQSFVP

-567 DNVRHELEG
+567 DGVRHELEG

-590 YALDLYRLTPLDVSW
+590 YALDLYRLTPLDVAW
-605 IEAYWTEPSKEG
+605 IEAHWSEPSKDG
-617 EPKPKDK
+617 AAKPKDK

-635 ELVESFGRL
+635 ELVESYGRL
-644 RLREYV
+644 KLREYV

-657 ITKKDEVAPANKAEK
+657 TKKDETASKK
-672 EDEDSS
+672 EIKDEESSS
-678 EEDSED
+678 EEGD
-684 SEEDSE
+684 
-690 ESDDSEEDSDAE
+690 SDDSEEDSDDSEDSDEESDAE
-702 PRPQSKIPKTEKK
+702 EKRKAKKVAKLAKKEEEETEK
-715 AGEKKIAK
+715 EKTS
-723 EKETVAGEEKKADAD
+723 EQG
-738 DSEQERVDISGF
+738 EQERVDISGF

-762 NPQSEEDKKEWAQ
+762 TPQTEEDKKEWAQ
-775 DEAEVRAACEHLLS
+775 DEAEVRAACDHLLS
-789 EVIPRLI
+789 EVLPRLI
-796 QELKEGEVGFPMD
+796 QELKDGEVGFPMD
-809 GQSLSTLLHKRGVN
+809 GQSLSALLHKRGVN
-823 VRYLGKIAELAD
+823 IRYLGQIADLAD

-850 EMIARGFKHFANSKL
+850 EMIARGFKHYANLKL
-865 CNVPAPFAAVS
+865 RNIPAPFSAAAS
-876 AAHLLNCLLGA
+876 AHLLNCLLGA
-887 EVNAKPVAE
+887 DVCAKPMAE
-896 CDDSLKSMYA
+896 CDPDLKAMYPEA
-906 EGDFSFEQLTPESL
+906 DFSFENLTAEDI
-920 KKEVIAQVALRYR
+920 KKEILTQVALRYR
-933 YDLGDSW
+933 YDLGHSW
-940 IEPGKQLQML
+940 VDTGKRLQLL
-950 REVSLKLG
+950 REVCLKLG

-965 YAFTKEAFTN
+965 YAFSKEDIANIAASETKNAPQTN
-975 GATSSVP
+975 GHATSS
-982 VVQATNGHT
+982 N
-991 TSSKKKRNKNP
+991 KKRK
-1002 SPPREES
+1002 SKVSTPPRVET
-1009 PAINLV
+1009 PTINLP

-1026 IVPVIKEASPK
+1026 IVPVVKEAAPK

-1071 EQIYGVLHPEV
+1071 EQIYGVLHSEV

-1087 TLSNLLYN
+1087 TLSNLLFN
-1095 LDDKASAL
+1095 LEDKASAL

-1117 GIDHA
+1117 GVDHA

-1154 WKIIYGGDHPDS
+1154 WKIIYGADHPDS

-1192 SLAICEDVSGR
+1192 SLAICEDVSGKT
-1203 NSINT
+1203 SINT

-1213 QTAQS
+1213 QTAQA

-1228 VNRMRESYTIFKEVL
+1228 VNRMRESYNIFKDVL

-1270 LNDVAKGR
+1270 LNDLAKGR

-1286 RNPLRPAAPTPSASD
+1286 RNPLRPAAPNPSASD
-1301 VAAAAA
+1301 AAAAVGV
-1307 PGSQR
+1307 PGS
-1312 PGASRVDQRKIEDL
+1312 GGGRVDQRKIEDL
-1326 IKYIE
+1326 LKYIE
-1331 GDAQKT
+1331 GESPKT
-1337 ASKKRTQTNPRK
+1337 SSKKRTQANPKK
-1349 RT
+1349 RSLKA

>member
-1 VHCIPRPDPSLARAA
+1 
-16 LLPRRRRSAA
+16 
-26 PSSTTTMAA
+26 MQ
-35 SNHDAS
+35 
-41 TSVDAAVTPAK
+41 VT
-52 EQLANGDAGQAEEEG
+52 
-67 VNGQQPENIFQV
+67 
-79 AIKLPHE
+79 IKLPHE
-86 PFEMHM
+86 PFEMPM

-101 DLRQSIVEMP
+101 DLRQSIIEMP

-122 HNQQRINDYAELSEV
+122 HNGERINDYVELSEV
-137 PGLQADSTL
+137 RDLKPNSVL

-153 TEKEARLHVIR
+153 TEKEARLHVVR

-179 HGIMA
+179 HGLMA
-184 GLSLHDTIGLDQ
+184 GLSLHDTVGHEHILK
-196 TGQPKEDGP
+196 PKQDGP

-216 APGAVKNLLPPAQEA
+216 STGAVKNLLPPPPEA
-231 APKTIKSIALSPWNP
+231 SPKTIKSIAVSPWNP

-287 SFDPSPRQAPKARQ
+287 SFDPFPRQAPKDKR
-301 AHSLLTLLADLS
+301 AHSLLTLLEELS
-313 PSFQTSFQRLLE
+313 PSFRTTFPELLE

-352 NSSLTTH
+352 TSALTPH

-419 ATRGAILVA
+419 ATRGAMLVA

-460 GTFGTEGGH
+460 GTFGAEGGD

-479 VVGVRAVNNLDIQNL
+479 VFGVRAVNNLDIPNL

-503 YLGKRI
+503 YQGKRI

-537 EVVADDKSFVP
+537 EIVADDKSFVP
-548 LFEQLSKALRVKKH
+548 LFEQLSKALRVKRH

-590 YALDLYRLTPLDVSW
+590 YALDLYRLTPLDISW
-605 IEAYWTEPSKEG
+605 IEAYWTEPAEEG
-617 EPKPKDK
+617 ESKPKDK

-635 ELVESFGRL
+635 ELVESYGRL
-644 RLREYV
+644 KLREYV

-657 ITKKDEVAPANKAEK
+657 AESSAKKEA
-672 EDEDSS
+672 EDEES
-678 EEDSED
+678 EEEE
-684 SEEDSE
+684 SEEEEESD
-690 ESDDSEEDSDAE
+690 ESDDSEEEGEGA
-702 PRPQSKIPKTEKK
+702 EKK
-715 AGEKKIAK
+715 PETKKLTK
-723 EKETVAGEEKKADAD
+723 EQKKAAKKAAKKKPDGEDA
-738 DSEQERVDISGF
+738 EQERVDISGF

-775 DEAEVRAACEHLLS
+775 DEAEVRAACEHLTP

-796 QELKEGEVGFPMD
+796 TELKDGEVGFPMD
-809 GQSLSTLLHKRGVN
+809 GQSLSNLLHKRGVN
-823 VRYLGKIAELAD
+823 IRYLGRLAELAD
-835 KPDPRLQALKRLVIQ
+835 QPDPRLQALKRLLVQ
-850 EMIARGFKHFANSKL
+850 EMVARGFKHFANSKL
-865 CNVPAPFAAVS
+865 RNVPAPFAAS
-876 AAHLLNCLLGA
+876 AAAHLLNCLLGA
-887 EVNAKPVAE
+887 DVSAKPVPE
-896 CDDSLKSMYA
+896 YDTSLKAMYTNA
-906 EGDFSFEQLTPESL
+906 DFSFEKLTPETL
-920 KKEVIAQVALRYR
+920 KTEVVAQVALRYR
-933 YDLGDSW
+933 YDLGQSW
-940 IEPGKQLQML
+940 VESGRELQML

-965 YAFTKEAFTN
+965 YAFTKDAFAASAPAEKPAPPQTN
-975 GATSSVP
+975 GQTAS
-982 VVQATNGHT
+982 
-991 TSSKKKRNKNP
+991 SSKKKKNKSTP
-1002 SPPREES
+1002 PARTASPTVSLP
-1009 PAINLV
+1009 

-1037 SLLAEEA
+1037 SLLADEA

-1082 ARAYH
+1082 AKAYH
-1087 TLSNLLYN
+1087 TLSNLLFN
-1095 LDDKASAL
+1095 LEDKVSAL

-1117 GIDHA
+1117 GVDHA
-1122 DTVLAYLNLGL
+1122 DTLLAYLNLGL

-1139 NTKAALVYVRHALEL
+1139 NTKAALVYLRHALEL
-1154 WKIIYGGDHPDS
+1154 WKIIYGPDHPDS

-1177 QAMKQYHESRIWFEA
+1177 QSMKQYHESRIWFEA
-1192 SLAICEDVSGR
+1192 SLAICEEVSGK

-1213 QTAQS
+1213 QTAQA
-1218 LALDKDMRGA
+1218 LALDKDMRGG
-1228 VNRMRESYTIFKEVL
+1228 VNRMRESYNIFKEVL
-1243 GAEDR
+1243 GPEDR

-1270 LNDVAKGR
+1270 LNDLAKGR
-1278 IRRIQLTG
+1278 IRAMQLPG
-1286 RNPLRPAAPTPSASD
+1286 RNPLRPAAAAPSAKD
-1301 VAAAAA
+1301 AAAASGGQRS
-1307 PGSQR
+1307 GS
-1312 PGASRVDQRKIEDL
+1312 SRVDQRKIEDL
-1326 IKYIE
+1326 LKYIE
-1331 GDAQKT
+1331 GDIQKT
-1337 ASKKRTQTNPRK
+1337 PSKKKTQANPRK
-1349 RT
+1349 RTK